1 MACSL
6 NNLGKSIKNPDI
18 KIIISLKVDVKIKKD
33 KMFDIDA
40 DTFWQGQYIVLAII
54 GIWVINRWDN

>member
-40 DTFWQGQYIVLAII
+40 DTFWQG
-54 GIWVINRWDN
+54 